1 MLSTQK
7 DIVDVRLLCETV
19 ANGMMK
25 EPYSKDCR
33 EKHNYLIRSKFLVFN
48 EIQRSV
54 FNRIKTERLF
64 PGILFEYC
72 INFFD

>member
-25 EPYSKDCR
+25 EPYFKDCR

-54 FNRIKTERLF
+54 FNRIKSHQ
-64 PGILFEYC
+64 
-72 INFFD
+72 N

>member
-25 EPYSKDCR
+25 EPYFKDCR
-33 EKHNYLIRSKFLVFN
+33 EKHNYLMRSKFLVFN

-54 FNRIKTERLF
+54 LIASKLRDCFRGYYLNIAL
-64 PGILFEYC
+64 
-72 INFFD
+72 NFFD